1 MMFTKMVFCGVLILF
16 YMYKFAIC
24 KKFVNI
30 KGKEKHQR
38 KGKAQDEFVLNK
50 TETDFVIE
58 MTFKVS

>member
-1 MMFTKMVFCGVLILF
+1 
-16 YMYKFAIC
+16 MYKFAIC